1 MSPCNENLT
10 QHVSLSHWCQIHQ
23 FGFSNCM
30 YCCTTICLSMPVW
43 CTCTINYLCLSIYL
57 LYLICV
63 SFCLLYFIYQSAVFH
78 LHIILSFVFHLSII
92 VVFSSVYHCV
102 CCIFHLSLCLLY
114 FIYHCNSCIFHLSII
129 VTVVYLSVYHCVCF
143 IFIFLSLQ
151 PSCTYICLIL
161 HDLEF

>member
-1 MSPCNENLT
+1 MCHYHTDVKFINL
-10 QHVSLSHWCQIHQ
+10 VFQIACIVVLPSVYQ
-23 FGFSNCM
+23 
-30 YCCTTICLSMPVW
+30 CLSDVHVLS
-43 CTCTINYLCLSIYL
+43 TIYLCLSIYL
-57 LYLICV
+57 LYLICL

-161 HDLEF
+161 HDLKF